1 MLHEKILRVA
11 PRLNKEI
18 SNELPNVNVIK
29 TVLISTY
36 IHVCILLNTVCSM
49 IALLLSFMVSALSTV
64 HSVFDGF
71 KINFQLTL
79 IKRP

>member
-1 MLHEKILRVA
+1 MLHEKILKVA

-18 SNELPNVNVIK
+18 SNELPNVSVIK
-29 TVLISTY
+29 TLLISTY
-36 IHVCILLNTVCSM
+36 IHVRTLLNTVCSM
-49 IALLLSFMVSALSTV
+49 IGLLLSFMVSALSMV

>member
-1 MLHEKILRVA
+1 MLHEKILKVA

-18 SNELPNVNVIK
+18 SNELPNVSVIK
-29 TVLISTY
+29 ILLISTY

-49 IALLLSFMVSALSTV
+49 IALLLSFMVSTLSRV
-64 HSVFDGF
+64 YSVFDRF
-71 KINFQLTL
+71 KINFKLTL